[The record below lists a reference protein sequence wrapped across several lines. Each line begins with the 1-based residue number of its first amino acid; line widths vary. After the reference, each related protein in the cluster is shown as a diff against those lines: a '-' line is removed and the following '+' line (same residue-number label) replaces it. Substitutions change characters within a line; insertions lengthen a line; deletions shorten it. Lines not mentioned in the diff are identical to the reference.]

1 MKPITVDSLK
11 FLKEE
16 NVFQK
21 KLGALIDHH
30 NIEDIL
36 LTVDRLVAGYLDDLL
51 NQEFAVNQS
60 GSRDLV
66 ALKNIDEV
74 FSCKNAMVGVSS

>member
-51 NQEFAVNQS
+51 N
-60 GSRDLV
+60 
-66 ALKNIDEV
+66 
-74 FSCKNAMVGVSS
+74 